1 LTRFSSSCAFGLFLA
16 SAILVAAGAPASL
29 QVQPVG
35 GTPVEGVSR
44 ARFLADLDTLTAE
57 IAAVENAI
65 DAPRLAERVAAL
77 GHRSDAPPPGE
88 KAPNRWR
95 VSDGNEHTDISN
107 RWLLAALIGAPSR
120 PGDWLAARAAI
131 VGRLQSISAEIAS
144 GAGDRAQ
151 TRAQARAAVET
162 ILARGEF
169 QQSAVSRWR
178 ERLQERVGQWFE
190 DVLRLLGAGRGTA
203 RGTALVFA
211 WAAAIAAL
219 AGLGF
224 WLARTIADHPR
235 SAGLE
240 LAAGPAQRPRAR
252 DLALRALRAARL
264 GQTREAVRCAYGAAL
279 VRLEEQGAWRI
290 DDARTPREYLPILP
304 ATDSRHAA
312 LFDLTR
318 RFEQVWYGNRPV
330 AAEDA
335 RRMTD
340 HLEALGCLRPGDRA
354 I

>member
-1 LTRFSSSCAFGLFLA
+1 M
-16 SAILVAAGAPASL
+16 
-29 QVQPVG
+29 
-35 GTPVEGVSR
+35 SR

-57 IAAVENAI
+57 IAAIENAV
-65 DAPRLAERVAAL
+65 DAPRLVGTVAAL
-77 GHRSDAPPPGE
+77 GHANDTLAIGE
-88 KAPNRWR
+88 KAPDRWR
-95 VSDGNEHTDISN
+95 VSDGNEHTDVSN
-107 RWLLAALIGAPSR
+107 RWLLAALIAAPSR
-120 PGDWLAARAAI
+120 PGEWPAVRAAI
-131 VGRLQSISAEIAS
+131 VGRLRRINAEIAS
-144 GAGDRAQ
+144 GAGDSAQ

-169 QQSAVSRWR
+169 QQSAASRWR

-190 DVLRLLGAGRGTA
+190 DVLGRLGAGRGTA

-224 WLARTIADHPR
+224 WLARTIADLPR
-235 SAGLE
+235 GAELG
-240 LAAGPAQRPRAR
+240 LAAGSAHRPRAR

-279 VRLEEQGAWRI
+279 IRFEEQGAWRI
-290 DDARTPREYLPILP
+290 DDARTPREYLPMLP

-312 LFDLTR
+312 LLDLTR

-330 AAEDA
+330 ADEDA

>member
-1 LTRFSSSCAFGLFLA
+1 M
-16 SAILVAAGAPASL
+16 
-29 QVQPVG
+29 
-35 GTPVEGVSR
+35 SR
-44 ARFLADLDTLTAE
+44 ARLVADLDTLSTE
-57 IAAVENAI
+57 IAAIENAI
-65 DAPRLAERVAAL
+65 DAPHLAGKVAAL
-77 GHRSDAPPPGE
+77 GHGSDAPPPDMKPRGG
-88 KAPNRWR
+88 WR

-107 RWLLAALIGAPSR
+107 RWLLAALIGAPAR
-120 PGDWLAARAAI
+120 PGEWPAVRAAI
-131 VGRLQSISAEIAS
+131 VGRLRSISAEIAS
-144 GAGDRAQ
+144 GAGDSAQ
-151 TRAQARAAVET
+151 TRAHARAAVEA
-162 ILARGEF
+162 ILARREF
-169 QQSAVSRWR
+169 QQSAASRWR

-190 DVLRLLGAGRGTA
+190 GVLERLGAGRGTA

-224 WLARTIADHPR
+224 WLARTIADQPR
-235 SAGLE
+235 GAGLA
-240 LAAGPAQRPRAR
+240 LAAGSARRPRAR

-290 DDARTPREYLPILP
+290 DDARTPREYLPMLP

-312 LFDLTR
+312 LLDLTR

-330 AAEDA
+330 ADEDA